1 MVHTL
6 THINAF
12 IDKIRSKRRYA
23 DVAWTD
29 TDANANSST
38 SSSGDS
44 APGKQQR
51 DAAVLRTPTPG
62 PRAASEGRGRNYF
75 REVSDS
81 EDHET
86 VLDTVSTQMKGKTPV
101 TLKAHDFLV
110 VRFLKF
116 LGGRGRRPN
125 ILRLK
130 P

>member
-1 MVHTL
+1 MSREGMT
-6 THINAF
+6 F

-44 APGKQQR
+44 APGKPQR
-51 DAAVLRTPTPG
+51 DAAVLRAPTPG

-86 VLDTVSTQMKGKTPV
+86 VLDTVSTQMKGKLYSV
-101 TLKAHDFLV
+101 HSSF
-110 VRFLKF
+110 RFYLLF
-116 LGGRGRRPN
+116 ILIERPDN
-125 ILRLK
+125 IDNK
-130 P
+130 INPFI